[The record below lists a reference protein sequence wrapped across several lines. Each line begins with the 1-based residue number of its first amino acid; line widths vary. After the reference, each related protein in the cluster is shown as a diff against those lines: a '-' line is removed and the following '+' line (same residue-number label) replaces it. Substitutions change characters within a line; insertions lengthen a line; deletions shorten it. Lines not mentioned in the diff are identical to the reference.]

1 MFNVKLLMK
10 DREWVINSKKE
21 SLLDKI
27 LDKEFKKRKIVS
39 DNDKFLFFTKLYGS
53 LNEKAIHGVDEF
65 FSDIEFTERKTNIRI
80 NISFSSKRQF
90 KYLLEEVN

>member
-53 LNEKAIHGVDEF
+53 LNEKTIHGVDEF